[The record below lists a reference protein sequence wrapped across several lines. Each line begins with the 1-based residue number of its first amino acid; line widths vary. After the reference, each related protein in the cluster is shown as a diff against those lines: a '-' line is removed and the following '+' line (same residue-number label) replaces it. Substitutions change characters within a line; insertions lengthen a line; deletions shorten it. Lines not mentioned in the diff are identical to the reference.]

1 MVALIAQCATA
12 CVQCVEA
19 RCRGRKRVW
28 ERTGVGGNICIMVYI
43 RREWTTDIRQ
53 RICIYQYST
62 VFVVRYLSCHLLWY
76 YNVVDDMK
84 GFTNLH

>member
-1 MVALIAQCATA
+1 MVALVAQCATA

-28 ERTGVGGNICIMVYI
+28 ERTGVCGNICIMVYI
-43 RREWTTDIRQ
+43 RREWTTDIRP
-53 RICIYQYST
+53 RNFIYQYST

-76 YNVVDDMK
+76 YDLVNDTECL
-84 GFTNLH
+84 TNLH